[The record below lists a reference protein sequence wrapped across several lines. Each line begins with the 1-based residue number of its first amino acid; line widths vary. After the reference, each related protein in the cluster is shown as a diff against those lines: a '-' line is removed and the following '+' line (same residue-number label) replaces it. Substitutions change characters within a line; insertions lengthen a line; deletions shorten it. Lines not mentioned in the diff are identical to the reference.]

1 MRVDLF
7 RRPDSDGK
15 YSYLLVL
22 QGKPIPNEATN
33 TDWEI
38 ASLGV
43 DVSDEQDSLPEY
55 AIAQPFRQI
64 GSKGYAITSVNSG
77 SDSR

>member
-7 RRPDSDGK
+7 RRPDTGGK

-43 DVSDEQDSLPEY
+43 DVSDEQDRLPEY
-55 AIAQPFRQI
+55 AIYQPFRQI
-64 GSKGYAITSVNSG
+64 DSKGYAITSVNPEVGSG
-77 SDSR
+77 